1 MKGNV
6 NMKEIMVDLDN
17 TLVNFTQMMFNYV
30 EEKFGYHFE
39 ENELDDYDFSKLF
52 YRKGCSKE
60 EIYNFFNN
68 LYKEENLYTDH
79 IIYTD
84 EYNTIIDIIDDMRS
98 KGYKIVC
105 HTKVSSEE
113 MKKSKELM
121 FDSLFENVSDEIN
134 IEFIEGKKVI
144 YTTKDNHYDYIIDDS
159 PYIIEDYLQNNKI
172 GKVLMPVRTYNKFLL
187 DKHEYKERIISL

>member
-1 MKGNV
+1 
-6 NMKEIMVDLDN
+6 MKEIMVDLDN
-17 TLVNFTQMMFNYV
+17 TLVNFTQMMFTFL
-30 EEKFGYHFE
+30 EENFGYHFE

-60 EIYNFFNN
+60 EIYNFFNS
-68 LYKEENLYTDH
+68 LYKTENLYTDH
-79 IIYTD
+79 IIYTK
-84 EYNTIIDIIDDMRS
+84 EYNNIINIINDMRT

-105 HTKVSSEE
+105 HTKVSSKE

-121 FDSLFENVSDEIN
+121 FSSLFENVFDEIN

-172 GKVLMPVRTYNKFLL
+172 GKVLMPLRTYNKFLL
-187 DKHEYKERIISL
+187 EKNEYKGRIILL

>member
-1 MKGNV
+1 MKGINV
-6 NMKEIMVDLDN
+6 MKEIMVDLDN
-17 TLVNFTQMMFNYV
+17 TLVNFTQMMFTFL
-30 EEKFGYHFE
+30 EENFGYHFE

-60 EIYNFFNN
+60 EIYNFFNS
-68 LYKEENLYTDH
+68 LYKTENLYTDH
-79 IIYTD
+79 IIYTK
-84 EYNTIIDIIDDMRS
+84 EYNNIINIINDMRT

-105 HTKVSSEE
+105 HTKVSSKE

-121 FDSLFENVSDEIN
+121 FSSLFENVFDEIN

-172 GKVLMPVRTYNKFLL
+172 GKVLMPLRTYNKFLL
-187 DKHEYKERIISL
+187 EKNEYKGRIILL